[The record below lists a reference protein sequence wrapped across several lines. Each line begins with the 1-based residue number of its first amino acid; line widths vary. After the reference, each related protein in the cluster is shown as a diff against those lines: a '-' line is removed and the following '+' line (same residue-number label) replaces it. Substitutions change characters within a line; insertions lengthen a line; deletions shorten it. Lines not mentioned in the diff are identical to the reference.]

1 VVSRRFV
8 RGLANRAA
16 AAHREGG
23 EEPVSDPERQT
34 IAEIAEA
41 AGASESA

>member
-1 VVSRRFV
+1 M
-8 RGLANRAA
+8 GLANRVAE
-16 AAHREGG
+16 AHREGG